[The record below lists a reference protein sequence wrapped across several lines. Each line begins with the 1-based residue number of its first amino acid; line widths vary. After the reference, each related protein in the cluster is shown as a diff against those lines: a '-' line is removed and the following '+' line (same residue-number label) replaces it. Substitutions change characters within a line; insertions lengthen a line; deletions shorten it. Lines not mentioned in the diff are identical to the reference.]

1 MVRSGR
7 TLAGSTV
14 FPNVPAA
21 ALRLARAL
29 RIHPHPEVTPMSKK
43 EISALYTEPAD
54 ADRAYRGLIAAGF
67 VPSDIS
73 VLMSETTRG
82 KHFSG
87 ENFAIEGNTKAAE
100 GAATGG
106 VIGGTI
112 GAIAAGLVA
121 VGALAIPGVGLLA
134 AGPLVAALAGAGAGA
149 AVGGLTGGLIGLGF
163 PEHEAK
169 LYSERIAKG
178 AILVG
183 VRAEGTMVD
192 RALGVFKQTQG
203 TSIRS

>member
-1 MVRSGR
+1 M
-7 TLAGSTV
+7 A
-14 FPNVPAA
+14 
-21 ALRLARAL
+21 
-29 RIHPHPEVTPMSKK
+29 KK
-43 EISALYTEPAD
+43 EISALYTEPFD

-67 VPSDIS
+67 APADIS

-82 KHFSG
+82 KH
-87 ENFAIEGNTKAAE
+87 FAIEGNTKAAE

-106 VIGGTI
+106 VIGGAV

-121 VGALAIPGVGLLA
+121 VGALAVPGVGLLA
-134 AGPLVAALAGAGAGA
+134 AGPLIAALAGAGAGA
-149 AVGGLTGGLIGLGF
+149 AVGGLSGGLIGLGF

-183 VRAEGTMVD
+183 VRAEGDYVD
-192 RALGVFKQTQG
+192 RAVGVFKQTQG